1 MENVI
6 DEDVTMSN
14 VDLVHGVTQDPCYDL
29 YLDHEFSDNKNFWF
43 YLIIGNIF
51 IFFRVVTTYNVNC
64 MLRNIKMINDSQ
76 DNTNCPV
83 HAIIFTS

>member
-6 DEDVTMSN
+6 DEDVTMSD
-14 VDLVHGVTQDPCYDL
+14 VDPVHGVTQDPCYDL
-29 YLDHEFSDNKNFWF
+29 YLDHEFSDNKNFCF
-43 YLIIGNIF
+43 YVIIGNIF